1 MSPVSA
7 FQRRVETGDFF
18 QSVYPWEKLE
28 QKTRKEKH
36 KKEKTEKMV
45 KKFVKVSKLKERFI
59 AIIFQKHLAYAV

>member
-7 FQRRVETGDFF
+7 FRRRVETGGFF
-18 QSVYPWEKLE
+18 QSVYPWEKLG

-36 KKEKTEKMV
+36 KKEKAKKLV
-45 KKFVKVSKLKERFI
+45 KKFVNVSKLKERFI